1 VIDRL
6 TVEVPAPGGSADDGR
21 PDLNSGTARTR
32 TGRGAVVPP
41 RPLRI
46 LAVSDEL
53 QADLWAG
60 IDRDRFGPLDLLVG
74 CGDLPPAYLSYL
86 EGTLRIPFVY
96 AIGNHDLDTAWRD
109 QASRLLPER
118 PRGVQLVRIADFD
131 VVVLDWPGTDKRR
144 DRSQDRTAWREAIGL
159 RLTTF
164 LQRRSPLIVAS
175 HVAPHDAGDSRD
187 LYHEGFAGYRW
198 LAEQLRPALWL
209 HGHTTPASQPERVTH
224 IGPTTCVNVT
234 GAWVIDLVPAS
245 APTLADAGAAD
256 EVSTDS
262 RPPLAGSRSGRR
274 GRDQRAAH
282 RAGSAGRSSGDGT

>member
-1 VIDRL
+1 MIDRL
-6 TVEVPAPGGSADDGR
+6 TVEVPGPARGPGDGGADVTGDASR
-21 PDLNSGTARTR
+21 TSSGP
-32 TGRGAVVPP
+32 GAVVPP

-46 LAVSDEL
+46 LAVSDEP
-53 QADLWAG
+53 QADLWGG
-60 IDRDRFGPLDLLVG
+60 IDREHFGPLDLLVG

-86 EGTLRIPFVY
+86 EGTLRVPFVY

-131 VVVLDWPGTDKRR
+131 VVALDWPGTDKRR

-164 LQRRSPLIVAS
+164 LRRRSPLIVAS

-187 LYHEGFAGYRW
+187 LYHQGFAGYRW

-234 GAWVIDLVPAS
+234 GAWVIELVPAGMRR
-245 APTLADAGAAD
+245 LAGAGAAD
-256 EVSTDS
+256 DVSTDS
-262 RPPLAGSRSGRR
+262 RRPLAGSRSERR

-282 RAGSAGRSSGDGT
+282 RAGSAGRSSDDGT